1 MELNIDLEC
10 ASCGHE
16 IEYEHQTLNGVT
28 LNGVI
33 VITPC
38 HECIGR
44 QVEEYQNIAEELQEK
59 LAKLEIQ
66 LNKKKRRKIYIK
78 ED

>member
-16 IEYEHQTLNGVT
+16 IEYEHQTLNGIIT
-28 LNGVI
+28 
-33 VITPC
+33 ITPC
-38 HECIGR
+38 YECIGK
-44 QVEEYQNIAEELQEK
+44 QVQEYQNIAEELQEK